1 MFSKQIGT
9 SPSRYIRALRLQ
21 EAERLLKQGNLSV
34 ADIALSFG
42 DGDIYSFARAFKRS
56 IGMSPSH
63 YRDKYVLIEQ
73 SSTDG

>member
-1 MFSKQIGT
+1 M
-9 SPSRYIRALRLQ
+9 
-21 EAERLLKQGNLSV
+21 LKQGNLSV
-34 ADIALSFG
+34 TDIALSVG
-42 DGDIYSFARAFKRS
+42 YGDIYSFTSAFKRS